1 MVPNNFFLE
10 GQIRAIWFMITII
23 EATVFVT
30 SCSLTCSGCVCSNE
44 IFCVV
49 PLLDLAVIWVLVT
62 MIWLSLPRLN
72 FFVLRLCEG

>member
-1 MVPNNFFLE
+1 VVPNNFFLE
-10 GQIRAIWFMITII
+10 GQIRAIQFMITIK

-49 PLLDLAVIWVLVT
+49 PFARVSCNLSFGYHDLVEFAQA
-62 MIWLSLPRLN
+62 N
-72 FFVLRLCEG
+72 FFCIAPL